1 MDVLLNKVLKNK
13 IIKLIKSYT
22 SDGINELVVDFPLSE
37 STFHSIELVE
47 IDQDILLHSFDT
59 DFDYSLIF
67 EDFSED
73 DKLRIYQI
81 LKGIEH
87 LD

>member
-1 MDVLLNKVLKNK
+1 MDVILNKVLKNK

-22 SDGINELVVDFPLSE
+22 TDGISELVVDFPLSE
-37 STFHSIELVE
+37 GTFHSIELGE
-47 IDQDILLHSFDT
+47 LDNDILLHSFDT

-67 EDFSED
+67 EDFCED

-87 LD
+87 LN

>member
-1 MDVLLNKVLKNK
+1 MDVILNKVIKTK

-22 SDGINELVVDFPLSE
+22 IDGINELVLDFPLSE
-37 STFHSIELVE
+37 STFHSIEFIE
-47 IDQDILLHSFDT
+47 ADSDILLHSFDT
-59 DFDYSLIF
+59 DFDYSLLF
-67 EDFSED
+67 EDFCED

-81 LKGIEH
+81 LKRIQH

>member
-1 MDVLLNKVLKNK
+1 MDVILNKVLKNK

-37 STFHSIELVE
+37 STFHSIELIE
-47 IDQDILLHSFDT
+47 SDNDIFLHSFDT
-59 DFDYSLIF
+59 DFDYSLLF
-67 EDFSED
+67 EDFCEN

-81 LKGIEH
+81 LKCIEH

>member
-1 MDVLLNKVLKNK
+1 MDVILNKVLKNK

-22 SDGINELVVDFPLSE
+22 TDGISELVVDFPLSE

-47 IDQDILLHSFDT
+47 LDNDILLHSFDT

-67 EDFSED
+67 EDFCED

-87 LD
+87 LN